1 MEPENTAILGTTPLR
16 PGPQDMRAVLGH
28 FCTGVAVI
36 TGLDGQRPLGF
47 TCQSV
52 TSVSLDPPYV
62 SFCPS
67 RGSATWPLIRDSGRM
82 CINILADNQESI
94 CAQFARSAAD
104 KFAGIGWSPAANGT
118 PRLHGTLATIESDLE
133 FEHGA
138 GDHTI
143 AVAHV
148 TGLAVHGGRPLL
160 FYRGDY
166 GGFADRRSYQTQE

>member
-1 MEPENTAILGTTPLR
+1 
-16 PGPQDMRAVLGH
+16 MRAVLGH
-28 FCTGVAVI
+28 FCTGIAVI
-36 TGLDGQRPLGF
+36 TGHDGLRPVGF

-67 RGSATWPLIRDSGRM
+67 RNSSSWPLIRASGRM
-82 CINILADNQESI
+82 CINVLAADQESV
-94 CAQFARSAAD
+94 CAQFARSSDD
-104 KFAGIGWSPAANGT
+104 KFAGLPWSPAANGA
-118 PRLHGTLATIESDLE
+118 PRLHGTLATIEADLE

-143 AVAHV
+143 AVVHV
-148 TGLAVHGGRPLL
+148 TALEAHAGQPLL

-166 GGFADRRSYQTQE
+166 GGFADRPADPIPG

>member
-1 MEPENTAILGTTPLR
+1 MGLENTATLGKPPRR
-16 PGPQDMRAVLGH
+16 PGPQDMRTVLGH
-28 FCTGVAVI
+28 FCTGIAVI
-36 TGLDGQRPLGF
+36 TGQDGQRPLGF

-67 RGSATWPLIRDSGRM
+67 LGSTTWPLIRASGRM
-82 CINILADNQESI
+82 CINILADTQESV
-94 CAQFARSAAD
+94 CAQFARSAED
-104 KFAGIGWSPAANGT
+104 KFAGIEWSPAANGT
-118 PRLHGTLATIESDLE
+118 PQLHGTLATIEADLE

-143 AVAHV
+143 AVVHV
-148 TGLAVHGGRPLL
+148 TALEAHGGQPLL

-166 GGFADRRSYQTQE
+166 GGFADRRADLISG